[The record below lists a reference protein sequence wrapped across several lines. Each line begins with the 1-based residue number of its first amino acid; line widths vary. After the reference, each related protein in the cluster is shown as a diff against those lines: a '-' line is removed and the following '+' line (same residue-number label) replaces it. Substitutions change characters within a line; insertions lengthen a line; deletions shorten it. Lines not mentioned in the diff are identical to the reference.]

1 MNKKPILSKHPK
13 KFMVFLLVCLIT
25 ITLAGCDSSNKA
37 PTDDINLNATYA
49 SVGDYK
55 VTVGEVYNKLRY
67 NAVEYLE
74 SQVYNIIYQ
83 EEIKTL
89 KDDLYNEDDTVNK
102 DSKYLE
108 RLENEILTDIYG
120 VYEDDEIEELSD
132 KEQRIAVEEYV
143 DNMYKK
149 GYLISKDDVKAKKF
163 SSIYPFYYLEVA
175 KYIAA
180 EK

>member
-13 KFMVFLLVCLIT
+13 KFLVFLLVCLIT

-74 SQVYNIIYQ
+74 SQVYNILYQ

-89 KDDLYNEDDTVNK
+89 PWQEVWNE
-102 DSKYLE
+102 YLKQTNCLNE
-108 RLENEILTDIYG
+108 KEWFEQVMQYEKEIL
-120 VYEDDEIEELSD
+120 
-132 KEQRIAVEEYV
+132 KER
-143 DNMYKK
+143 N
-149 GYLISKDDVKAKKF
+149 
-163 SSIYPFYYLEVA
+163 
-175 KYIAA
+175 
-180 EK
+180 